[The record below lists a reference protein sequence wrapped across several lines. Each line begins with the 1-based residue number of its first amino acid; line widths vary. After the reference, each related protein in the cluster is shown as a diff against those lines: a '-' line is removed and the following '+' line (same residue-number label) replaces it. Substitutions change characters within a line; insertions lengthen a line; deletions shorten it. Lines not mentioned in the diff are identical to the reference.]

1 MKKEPKIEEKILYG
15 YTNDLS
21 RMPTCYS
28 RFYDEILKL
37 AKEASANWK
46 KPYYIIEL
54 TEHYEVCGIVK
65 EKEKEDSDA

>member
-1 MKKEPKIEEKILYG
+1 MKQEPKIEEKILYG

-28 RFYDEILKL
+28 RFYDEILRM

-54 TEHYEVCGIVK
+54 TEHYEVCGCIGG
-65 EKEKEDSDA
+65 EDSNADEA